1 MYSRNNSRKDFR
13 PANPRFVSGG
23 QNQRHNFRPRTPGQY
38 TPRSNQPRFQNS
50 NTIRSNFS
58 NNEHG
63 QNQRSFE
70 ERVDNRNVLN
80 SRPQVPSSFPIYNQ
94 EQIQGSQ
101 QDQSQHSSWQNT
113 SMRDPNLNRAGMTS
127 DSRMTPQTSI
137 HGYQQAPSFNMSM
150 NDKKTFNMSM
160 NDQKPFNMSMNDQKH
175 EILDSKGSGSFFAKV
190 AQEEIQSKST
200 FNSQNMQIPGL
211 DVIPDQDESSTLL
224 HRSSIIS
231 PQQNSE
237 LLGSMS
243 FTQTE
248 KPFDNR
254 QQDHTNPQI
263 HQFSKP
269 LEYQGL
275 SHVPESVQPVQMMI
289 PNCPPPPNSFL
300 QNDMQFR
307 NNQQLGMPPPMNR
320 FPNPFPPPNFQ
331 PERFSGSNNFPS
343 NSNLP
348 PVMPVMNQQIQQN
361 LRQPYQPKEELIQT
375 EHATVM
381 PGKEKDT
388 EWIKSWLDRKGIKSD
403 NLKVVKKECVKT
415 PVNVY
420 DVQEKTK
427 RMMFLMA
434 SLQKQI
440 KILKSCDQHQI
451 EDEMRT
457 TNKLKD
463 EMDAIRKYL
472 STVDVLD
479 LRMKVK
485 KRTQKRERIKKQ
497 REEKYLSRQRE
508 LEQREQLH
516 KEIDGRL
523 KKVHDKYGNKR
534 QQKELKEIADKVLGE
549 IRKKTQ
555 DITRATD
562 LMKNLTKLRKLRK
575 DRLLQQGVNTK
586 PESDADFEDK
596 IQDCLAVVKT
606 QKKVYTAENKALQVM
621 LDIEQ
626 EENKEK
632 EREKLQQILRS
643 LEIKRQKKDDQLLFG
658 ESEPVDMSDPM
669 FMFSQYYDQAQVSV
683 DSLLQIRCDWDRFS
697 VPEGTPGGNR
707 IPDGFILPEKPS
719 SHIWT
724 SALKD

>member
-1 MYSRNNSRKDFR
+1 MYSRNNSKNNFR
-13 PANPRFVSGG
+13 PANPRFVSRG
-23 QNQRHNFRPRTPGQY
+23 QNQRHHFRPRTPGQY
-38 TPRSNQPRFQNS
+38 TPRNNQPRRFQNT
-50 NTIRSNFS
+50 TIRSNFQDS
-58 NNEHG
+58 DHG
-63 QNQRSFE
+63 QNQNSFE
-70 ERVDNRNVLN
+70 KRAENRNVQS
-80 SRPQVPSSFPIYNQ
+80 SRPQVPSSFPIYTQ
-94 EQIQGSQ
+94 EQTHGSQ
-101 QDQSQHSSWQNT
+101 QCQSQPSNWEQNT
-113 SMRDPNLNRAGMTS
+113 TMRDPNLNRTRMATYSS
-127 DSRMTPQTSI
+127 DLRITPQTSMD
-137 HGYQQAPSFNMSM
+137 GYHQAPP
-150 NDKKTFNMSM
+150 FNMSM
-160 NDQKPFNMSMNDQKH
+160 NDQKPFDMSMNDQKH

-190 AQEEIQSKST
+190 AQEGIQSKST

-211 DVIPDQDESSTLL
+211 DVIPDQEESSTLV

-231 PQQNSE
+231 TQQSSE
-237 LLGSMS
+237 LLDSMS
-243 FTQTE
+243 FTQTG

-263 HQFSKP
+263 HQFAKP
-269 LEYQGL
+269 LEHHGL
-275 SHVPESVQPVQMMI
+275 SVPELAQPVHMLI

-307 NNQQLGMPPPMNR
+307 NNQQLGMPPPMNK
-320 FPNPFPPPNFQ
+320 FPNPFAPPNFQ
-331 PERFSGSNNFPS
+331 PERFSGSNQFPP

-348 PVMPVMNQQIQQN
+348 PVVPVMNHPMQQN
-361 LRQPYQPKEELIQT
+361 HQQPFQVKKELIQA
-375 EHATVM
+375 EHATVL

-388 EWIKSWLDRKGIKSD
+388 EWIKSWLDGKGIKSD
-403 NLKVVKKECVKT
+403 LNDWKVEKEESVKA

-451 EDEMRT
+451 EGEMRT

-485 KRTQKRERIKKQ
+485 KRIKKRERIKKQ

-508 LEQREQLH
+508 IEQREQLH

-523 KKVHDKYGNKR
+523 KKIHDKYGNKR
-534 QQKELKEIADKVLGE
+534 QQKELKKIADKVLGE

-562 LMKNLTKLRKLRK
+562 LLKNLTKLRKLRK

-586 PESDADFEDK
+586 PESDADFDDK
-596 IQDCLAVVKT
+596 VQDCLDVVKK

-621 LDIEQ
+621 LDTEQ

-632 EREKLQQILRS
+632 EREKIQQILRS
-643 LEIKRQKKDDQLLFG
+643 QEIKRQKKVDRLLFG
-658 ESEPVDMSDPM
+658 ESEPVDMNDPM

-683 DSLLQIRCDWDRFS
+683 ESLLQIRCDWDRFI
-697 VPEGTPGGNR
+697 VLEGTPGGNR
-707 IPDGFILPEKPS
+707 IPDGFVLPEKPS
-719 SHIWT
+719 SAKWA
-724 SALKD
+724 SALKEET

>member
-1 MYSRNNSRKDFR
+1 MYSRNNSRKNFR
-13 PANPRFVSGG
+13 PANPRFVTRG
-23 QNQRHNFRPRTPGQY
+23 QNQRHNFPPRTPGQY
-38 TPRSNQPRFQNS
+38 TPRNNQPRRFQNT
-50 NTIRSNFS
+50 NTIRSNFP

-70 ERVDNRNVLN
+70 ERVDNRNVQS
-80 SRPQVPSSFPIYNQ
+80 SRPQGPSSFPIYNQ
-94 EQIQGSQ
+94 GQTQGSQ
-101 QDQSQHSSWQNT
+101 QDQSQPSSWELNT
-113 SMRDPNLNRAGMTS
+113 SMSMRDPNRNRTGMATYSS
-127 DSRMTPQTSI
+127 DSRITPQTSI
-137 HGYQQAPSFNMSM
+137 DGYH
-150 NDKKTFNMSM
+150 MSM
-160 NDQKPFNMSMNDQKH
+160 NDQKPFDWSMNDQKN
-175 EILDSKGSGSFFAKV
+175 EILDSKGSGNFFTKV
-190 AQEEIQSKST
+190 AQEEIQKSKST

-211 DVIPDQDESSTLL
+211 DVIPDQDESTTLVQ
-224 HRSSIIS
+224 RSSIIS
-231 PQQNSE
+231 PQQSSE
-237 LLGSMS
+237 LLGSLS
-243 FTQTE
+243 FAQTG

-263 HQFSKP
+263 HQFTKP

-275 SHVPESVQPVQMMI
+275 SHVSVPESVQPVQMMI
-289 PNCPPPPNSFL
+289 PNCPPPSNSFL

-307 NNQQLGMPPPMNR
+307 NNQLGMPPPMNR

-331 PERFSGSNNFPS
+331 PEPYA
-343 NSNLP
+343 
-348 PVMPVMNQQIQQN
+348 VMNQQIQQHHQ
-361 LRQPYQPKEELIQT
+361 QPFQLKEELIQT
-375 EHATVM
+375 EHATVL

-388 EWIKSWLDRKGIKSD
+388 EWIKSWLDRKGIQSD
-403 NLKVVKKECVKT
+403 DWKVQKKECVKT

-451 EDEMRT
+451 EEEMRT

-485 KRTQKRERIKKQ
+485 KRMQKRERIKKQ

-534 QQKELKEIADKVLGE
+534 QQKELKQIADKVLGE

-562 LMKNLTKLRKLRK
+562 LLKNLTKLRKLRK

-596 IQDCLAVVKT
+596 VQDCLDVVKT

-658 ESEPVDMSDPM
+658 ESEPVDMNDPM

-719 SHIWT
+719 SDIWT
-724 SALKD
+724 SALKDET

>member
-1 MYSRNNSRKDFR
+1 MYGRNNNRKNFQ
-13 PANPRFVSGG
+13 PANPRFVSRG

-38 TPRSNQPRFQNS
+38 TNNQPKRFQNT
-50 NTIRSNFS
+50 TIRSNFQ

-70 ERVDNRNVLN
+70 ERVDNRNVQS
-80 SRPQVPSSFPIYNQ
+80 SRPQGPSSFPIYNQ
-94 EQIQGSQ
+94 KQTQGSL
-101 QDQSQHSSWQNT
+101 QDLSQHSSWEQNT
-113 SMRDPNLNRAGMTS
+113 TMRDPNLNRSGMVTYSS
-127 DSRMTPQTSI
+127 DSRITTQTSSD
-137 HGYQQAPSFNMSM
+137 GYHQAPPFNML
-150 NDKKTFNMSM
+150 M
-160 NDQKPFNMSMNDQKH
+160 NDQKPFNMSMTDQKN

-190 AQEEIQSKST
+190 AQEGIQSKPT

-211 DVIPDQDESSTLL
+211 DVIPDQEDSNTLV
-224 HRSSIIS
+224 HRPNIIS
-231 PQQNSE
+231 PQQSSE

-243 FTQTE
+243 FTQTG
-248 KPFDNR
+248 KPFANR

-263 HQFSKP
+263 HQFTKP

-275 SHVPESVQPVQMMI
+275 SHVSVPESVQPVQMMI

-307 NNQQLGMPPPMNR
+307 NNQQLGHVGMPPPMNR
-320 FPNPFPPPNFQ
+320 SFPNPFPPPNFQ
-331 PERFSGSNNFPS
+331 PEPYSGSNQFPP
-343 NSNLP
+343 NSHP
-348 PVMPVMNQQIQQN
+348 PPLKPVMNQQIQQHHQ
-361 LRQPYQPKEELIQT
+361 QPFQLKEELIQT
-375 EHATVM
+375 EHATVL

-388 EWIKSWLDRKGIKSD
+388 EWINSWLDRKGVKSD
-403 NLKVVKKECVKT
+403 DWKVQKKECVKT

-451 EDEMRT
+451 EEEMRT

-485 KRTQKRERIKKQ
+485 KRMQKRERIKKQ
-497 REEKYLSRQRE
+497 REEKFLSRQRE

-534 QQKELKEIADKVLGE
+534 QQKELKQIADKVLGE

-562 LMKNLTKLRKLRK
+562 LLKNLTKLRKLRK

-596 IQDCLAVVKT
+596 VQDCLDVVKT

-658 ESEPVDMSDPM
+658 ESEPEVMNDPM
-669 FMFSQYYDQAQVSV
+669 FMFSQYYDQAL
-683 DSLLQIRCDWDRFS
+683 D
-697 VPEGTPGGNR
+697 
-707 IPDGFILPEKPS
+707 FISRASKHE
-719 SHIWT
+719 
-724 SALKD
+724 